1 MWAVARLD
9 SYPAPGHLDALLATL
24 PPQIESAEP
33 MVGCSH
39 VKCTCVV
46 SLPLV
51 SLLVRCAVCISAAV
65 QVDHHVRLLSKL
77 LEHHSFGQ
85 SRNLPGFSLSSRQ

>member
-24 PPQIESAEP
+24 PPQIDSAEP

-39 VKCTCVV
+39 MTCVV
-46 SLPLV
+46 SLPCV
-51 SLLVRCAVCISAAV
+51 GLLVQLIVRTSGAVYINDV
-65 QVDHHVRLLSKL
+65 L
-77 LEHHSFGQ
+77 
-85 SRNLPGFSLSSRQ
+85 GFSVSWWSMTG